1 MKRLLLL
8 TGFVFGLMAFS
19 YQASDIT
26 GVVNAFKSADASQI
40 GSFFDEYV
48 DIKLLDKSE
57 VKNMGRNQATITLK
71 TFFAE
76 NNIKGFEKLSEREMG
91 GTMYLAGKLLDGG
104 KGLNVTV
111 LMKVK
116 DGKPQIITLR
126 IN

>member
-1 MKRLLLL
+1 
-8 TGFVFGLMAFS
+8 
-19 YQASDIT
+19 
-26 GVVNAFKSADASQI
+26 
-40 GSFFDEYV
+40 
-48 DIKLLDKSE
+48 
-57 VKNMGRNQATITLK
+57 MGRNQATITLK

-111 LMKVK
+111 LMKIK